1 MNANHKKSASHT
13 VFLGLGTNVG
23 DRLANLRSAVAGL
36 TPDVKVQRISS
47 IYQTPPWGYTDQA
60 DFLNIVLQGET
71 TLSPEALLKR
81 LKGLESEVGR
91 KATFRWGPREID
103 VDILFYGDK
112 VVEQANLRIPH
123 PRLHERAFVL
133 VPLAE
138 IAPALRHPLLG
149 KSAAELLK
157 EVDTTGVTRFTQTI
171 LPIEE
176 KQTMHESLKIKDTL
190 FTWGSQTYVMGIIN
204 ITPDSFSGDGL
215 GQQHDPVAAAVAQAR
230 QFEAAGAHI
239 LDIGGESTRP
249 GSEPVGAAE
258 ELTRVVPVVEA
269 IAAAT
274 SLPISI
280 DTYKAEVAAAALDA
294 GAAIINDVWGFKADP
309 EIAHVAAQRNAP
321 AILMHNRSTPKSAEV
336 QQRLGGRYI
345 GIEYEDLIE
354 DVKRELMESVEI
366 ARQAGVPDA
375 NIILDTGIG
384 FGKTVPQNL
393 ELLNRTDEVRA
404 LGFPV
409 LIGSS
414 RKSFIGYTL
423 DLPPDQRDEGT
434 AATVAVA
441 ITRGADI
448 VRVHNVSMMSRI
460 ARMTDAIVRPS

>member
-1 MNANHKKSASHT
+1 MNATRSTSHVHT
-13 VFLGLGTNVG
+13 VYLGLGTNVG
-23 DRLANLRSAVAGL
+23 DRLANLQAAVAGL
-36 TPDVKVQRISS
+36 APQVTVQSISS
-47 IYQTPPWGYTDQA
+47 VYQTPPWGYTDQA
-60 DFLNIVLQGET
+60 DFLNIALQGT
-71 TLSPEALLKR
+71 TALSPEALLKA
-81 LKGLESEVGR
+81 LKDVEAEVGR

-103 VDILFYGDK
+103 IDILFYEDR
-112 VVEQANLRIPH
+112 VEDLHNLRIPH
-123 PRLHERAFVL
+123 PRLHERPFVL

-138 IAPALRHPLLG
+138 IAPDLVHPILG
-149 KSAAELLK
+149 KSIAELLK
-157 EVDTTGVTRFTQTI
+157 ETDTTGVTRYSQAI

-176 KQTMHESLKIKDTL
+176 KNVMHESLKIKDTL
-190 FTWGSQTYVMGIIN
+190 FTWGSQTYVMGILN

-215 GQQHDPVAAAVAQAR
+215 GRQSDPVAAAVAQAK
-230 QFEAAGAHI
+230 QFEAAGAHF

-258 ELTRVVPVVEA
+258 ELARVVPVVQAVAE
-269 IAAAT
+269 AT

-294 GAAIINDVWGFKADP
+294 GATIINDVWGFKADP
-309 EIAHVAAQRNAP
+309 EIAFVAAQRNAP

-345 GIEYEDLIE
+345 GIEYDDLIE
-354 DVKRELMESVEI
+354 DVKRELMESVEL
-366 ARQAGVPDA
+366 ARQAGVPDSH
-375 NIILDTGIG
+375 IILDTGIG

-393 ELLNRTDEVRA
+393 ELLNRTGEVRA

-441 ITRGADI
+441 IVRGADI
-448 VRVHNVSMMSRI
+448 VRVHNVAMMSRI
-460 ARMTDAIVRPS
+460 ARMTDAIVRKG